1 VRFRHLILILTLSG
15 TCAIFSSAFAGGK
28 IGSRLAAVLQ
38 TAGPDDEVAVW
49 VYFTDKGRNELMK
62 GAVPRDLVSGRSIQ
76 RRLNVRPESDV
87 VDYTDLPV
95 ERSYA
100 GQIASH
106 VRQVRQQSKWF
117 NAVSALTTK
126 SQIAEFEGFPF
137 VGEVDLL
144 ARFKRNQTERETA
157 SVPPASA
164 AARNRLEKA
173 YALDYGASFGQLN
186 IINVPAIHEKGNYG
200 QGVIVGV
207 FDNGFRL
214 LTHEAFSSMN
224 ILATRDFV
232 DHKTSVVPDNQDPGY
247 GSHGVNTLSTIGG
260 YMPGRLIGPAFGA
273 TYILARTENDSSET
287 PIEEDNWVAAIEWAD
302 SIGVQVTTTS
312 LAYLEYDAPYKSWT
326 WEDMNGNTLVI
337 TRAAEMAVR
346 KGIVVL
352 NSAGNE
358 GLNSNHN
365 TLWAPADGDSV
376 ITVGAVDPN
385 GIRSSFSSVGPTTS
399 VPPRIKPD
407 IMAQG
412 SQVLVASSTATSGYI
427 YSQGTS
433 FSCPLAAGVAA
444 LMIHDHPKATP
455 AEVANAMRTT
465 ASRAGSPDNSYGW
478 GIIDAVA
485 SINYLDSTGS
495 DVKPTTYTLDQNYP
509 NPFNPATI
517 IGFRILHE
525 SPVTITVYNPLGE
538 KVRVL
543 LDEVKPAGKYAV
555 TFDGSQLPS
564 GVYYYRLLAAGYS
577 EARKMI
583 LLK

>member
-1 VRFRHLILILTLSG
+1 M
-15 TCAIFSSAFAGGK
+15 IFSSAFAGGK
-28 IGSRLAAVLQ
+28 IGSRLAAVIQ
-38 TAGPDDEVAVW
+38 ATGPDDEVAVW
-49 VYFTDKGRNELMK
+49 VYFTDKGSNELMK
-62 GAVPRDLVSGRSIQ
+62 GGVPRSLVTERSIQ
-76 RRLNVRPESDV
+76 RRLNVRSESDV
-87 VDYTDLPV
+87 VEYTDLPV

-106 VRQVRQQSKWF
+106 VRHVRQQSKWF
-117 NAVSALTTK
+117 NAVSVLATK
-126 SQIAEFEGFPF
+126 SQIAEIEGFPF
-137 VGEVDLL
+137 VREVDLL
-144 ARFKRNQTERETA
+144 ARFKRNQTEQETA

-164 AARNRLEKA
+164 TAKGPAEKA
-173 YALDYGASFGQLN
+173 YSLDYGASFGQLN
-186 IINVPAIHEKGNYG
+186 IMNVPAIHEKGNNG

-214 LTHEAFSSMN
+214 ITHEAFASMN

-232 DHKTSVVPDNQDPGY
+232 DHKASAVPNNPDPGY

-260 YMPGRLIGPAFGA
+260 YMPGQLIGPAFGA

-302 SIGVQVTTTS
+302 SLGVQVTTTS

-326 WEDMNGNTLVI
+326 WEDMNGNTTAI
-337 TRAAEMAVR
+337 TRAAAMAVR

-352 NSAGNE
+352 NSAGNS
-358 GLNSNHN
+358 GFNPNHN

-376 ITVGAVDPN
+376 IAVGAVDPN

-412 SQVLVASSTATSGYI
+412 SQVLAASSTAASGYI
-427 YSQGTS
+427 YTQGTS

-444 LMIHDHPKATP
+444 LMIHDHPDATP

-465 ASRAGSPDNSYGW
+465 ASRASSPDALYGW

-485 SINYLDSTGS
+485 SIDYLDSARS
-495 DVKPTTYTLDQNYP
+495 DVKPTTYALDQNYP
-509 NPFNPATI
+509 NPFNPATR

-525 SPVTITVYNPLGE
+525 SPVTITVYNTLGE

-543 LDEVKPAGKYAV
+543 LDEVKPFGKHAV

-564 GVYYYRLLAAGYS
+564 GVYYYRLQAADFS